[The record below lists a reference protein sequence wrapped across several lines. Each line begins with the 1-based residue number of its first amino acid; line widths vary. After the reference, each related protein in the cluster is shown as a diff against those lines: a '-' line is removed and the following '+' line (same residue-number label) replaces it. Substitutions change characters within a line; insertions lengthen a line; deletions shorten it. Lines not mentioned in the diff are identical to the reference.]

1 METDEDQ
8 LKALLDDDARQM
20 VRELAEQL
28 GAALPPFLATWK
40 KLGYVQKWGVW
51 LPQTFDSNLTQNNK
65 NLRAAICAGLLQRT
79 RKQGVN
85 TDDLYR

>member
-8 LKALLDDDARQM
+8 LKALLEDDACQT

-28 GAALPPFLATWK
+28 GCGIATVSRHLK

-51 LPQTFDSNLTQNNK
+51 LPP
-65 NLRAAICAGLLQRT
+65 
-79 RKQGVN
+79 
-85 TDDLYR
+85 